1 MENKKDNF
9 VIDEKEFEVAQE
21 EARKSTGLYVHKF
34 KKPFEYMGKTYNEL
48 IFDWDSLTGRDS
60 LDIEA
65 EIETTTGRA
74 VIVPAF
80 AGEYLIRMAAKACTE
95 PIGHDAI
102 EFMSLVDYNKI
113 KSQARSFLM
122 AAE

>member
-1 MENKKDNF
+1 MDNKNKP
-9 VIDEKEFEVAQE
+9 VAIDEKEFEVAKSE
-21 EARKSTGLYVHKF
+21 SLKSTSLYVHKF
-34 KKPFEYMGKTYNEL
+34 NKPFEYMGKKYNEL
-48 IFDWDSLTGRDS
+48 TFNWESLTGRDS

-65 EIETTTGRA
+65 EIEATTGRA

-95 PIGHDAI
+95 KIGHDAL
-102 EFMSLVDYNKI
+102 EYMSLVDYNKI
-113 KSQARSFLM
+113 RSKARSFLM